1 MWSLFMKKED
11 KPKIKYIISY
21 ILNSG
26 RTSGSF
32 ELESTSS
39 DIQEVA
45 NQVFN
50 KYLKDNHLIVRV
62 NNTAGGVDFIR
73 AADITTLT
81 VIRKEEEKED
91 GRNDR

>member
-1 MWSLFMKKED
+1 MWSWSMKKKD

-21 ILNSG
+21 ILNNG

-32 ELESTSS
+32 EIESTSS

-45 NQVFN
+45 NQVFK
-50 KYLKDNHLIVRV
+50 KYLKDNHLIIRA

-81 VIRKEEEKED
+81 VIKEEKED

>member
-1 MWSLFMKKED
+1 MWSWSMKKKD

-21 ILNSG
+21 ILNDG

-45 NQVFN
+45 NQVFK
-50 KYLKDNHLIVRV
+50 KYLKDNHLIIRI
-62 NNTAGGVDFIR
+62 NNIEGGVDFIR
-73 AADITTLT
+73 AVDITTLT
-81 VIRKEEEKED
+81 VMRKEEE
-91 GRNDR
+91 GGWPQ